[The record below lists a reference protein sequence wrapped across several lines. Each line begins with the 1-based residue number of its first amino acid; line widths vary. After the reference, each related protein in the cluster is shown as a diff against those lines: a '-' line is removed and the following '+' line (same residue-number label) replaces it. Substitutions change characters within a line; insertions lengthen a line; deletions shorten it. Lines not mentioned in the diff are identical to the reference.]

1 MRGAEA
7 APPSARPCALFPILR
22 QAIVK
27 MVKAIA
33 TIRDG
38 FVMLEHCNHT
48 APATCPMFPAV
59 LYSAFGSALLA
70 HILHACIQT
79 GRARGDSLAEGSQ
92 GFVQAEAQTEGSS
105 TVSVISM
112 KALLEAGVH
121 FGHRTRR
128 WHPKMRTFIFTERNG
143 IHIIDL
149 QQTMKQV
156 NTAYTILRDVV
167 RGGGLVLFVGTKKQ
181 AQETIKTE
189 ADRCEMPYITQ
200 RWLGGTLTNFR
211 TIRQRVEF
219 MTDLERRD
227 TKGELNRLPKK
238 EALLL
243 RAELVRLQGRLGGLR
258 TMTHLPDAIFI
269 VDVQRE
275 SLAVTE
281 ANKLHIPIAAMVDTN
296 CDPDPID
303 YPIPSNDDA
312 IRAIKLMAGK
322 MADAVIEGMQMR
334 AVDEADRA
342 ASQPEAYRVPEAP
355 VEKPERTGEP
365 AAKYEISGGEDE
377 FLGPS
382 ILAKLAQ
389 GLATEEESK

>member
-1 MRGAEA
+1 M
-7 APPSARPCALFPILR
+7 
-22 QAIVK
+22 
-27 MVKAIA
+27 
-33 TIRDG
+33 
-38 FVMLEHCNHT
+38 
-48 APATCPMFPAV
+48 
-59 LYSAFGSALLA
+59 
-70 HILHACIQT
+70 
-79 GRARGDSLAEGSQ
+79 
-92 GFVQAEAQTEGSS
+92 
-105 TVSVISM
+105 SVVSM

-149 QQTMKQV
+149 QQTMKQI
-156 NTAYTILRDVV
+156 NTAYTTLRDIV

-189 ADRCEMPYITQ
+189 ADRCEMPYVTE

-219 MTDLERRD
+219 MADLERRD
-227 TKGELNRLPKK
+227 TRGELERLPKK

-243 RAELVRLQGRLGGLR
+243 RTELVRLQRRIGGLR

-275 SLAVTE
+275 SLGVTE
-281 ANKLHIPIAAMVDTN
+281 ANKLHIPIIAMVDTN

-322 MADAVIEGMQMR
+322 MADAVVEGLQMR

-342 ASQPEAYRVPEAP
+342 AARPEAYQVPEEE
-355 VEKPERTGEP
+355 VEMIEKKGEP
-365 AAKYEISGGEDE
+365 AAKYEFGGGEDE

-389 GLATEEESK
+389 GLDEENVA